1 MKHQEIIAKMS
12 LADKIAFC
20 SGASQWKTKGFQNYN
35 IPSILMTDGPH
46 GLRKVVTSEDTFGDE
61 VSHNATCFPTASA
74 TACSW
79 DRGLLRELG
88 KALAEEA
95 LKEQV
100 SIILGPG
107 VNIQRNPLCGRNF
120 EYFSEDPYLAG
131 EMGTAWIQ
139 GAQSKGIG
147 VSLKHFAGNN
157 QEHLR
162 MTSDSLID
170 ERALREIYLPAFE
183 KAVRAAEPATVMCAY
198 NKLNGTYCS
207 DHSYLLR
214 EILRGEWGFDGVIIS
229 DWGGMGD
236 RVKAF
241 EAGLDLEM
249 PGGVGLFDAEV
260 LAAVEKGELAEERID
275 ECVDRLLALVY
286 AADRKKKNNC
296 TYDVELHHQLARKI
310 AAHSAVLL
318 KNQDEILPI
327 HPHQRIAV
335 IGALAQFPRYQG
347 TGSSIVN
354 PTILSSALDGF
365 KALGLE
371 ISYYPGYL
379 LKGGESP
386 ALVEEAVVAANNSDA
401 AVIFA
406 GLTGDYESEG
416 FDRSTLSM
424 PENQNEL
431 IRRVAA
437 AQPDTVVVLAGG
449 APVEMPWLPQ
459 VKAVLN
465 MLLPG
470 QAGGLA
476 AADLLIGKVNPGGK
490 LAATYPINYADV
502 PSAGFYEEG
511 GRQAQYRES
520 IYVGYRYYDKAGK
533 KVLFPF
539 GHGLSYTTF
548 EYRDLRLSSNEIQA
562 DGGLKVAV
570 TVKNTGDRDGAE
582 IVQLY
587 IGDLKPGI
595 FRPEKEL
602 RDFHKV
608 FLKKGEEQ
616 KVVFTLDSRAFSFY
630 DPDSRA
636 WIVPEGEYQISIGA
650 SSRDIRL
657 RERVTVHGASRDL
670 TDASIPA
677 WYRQLTGKVSDTDFE
692 PILGRPIESVKFPRA
707 GEYSLSSTFQEMR
720 ESFVIRVAM
729 RYYMNILV
737 KNFGNTGPGD
747 PNFRMVVEGFKNT
760 PLKNMVV
767 MSKGVFPPE
776 IASGLVDMAN
786 GKIFKGAMTIIRN
799 KSSSHKK

>member
-1 MKHQEIIAKMS
+1 MKHQEIIATMN
-12 LADKIAFC
+12 LTDKIAFC
-20 SGASQWKTKGFQNYN
+20 SGASQWKTKGFQMYS

-46 GLRKVVTSEDTFGDE
+46 GLRKVLTSEDALGDE

-79 DRGLLRELG
+79 DRALLQEMG
-88 KALAEEA
+88 QALADEA

-100 SIILGPG
+100 SVILGPG

-131 EMGTAWIQ
+131 EMGTAWIR
-139 GAQSKGIG
+139 GVQSKGIG

-183 KAVRAAEPATVMCAY
+183 KAVKTARPITVMCAY

-207 DHSYLLR
+207 DHAYLLR
-214 EILRGEWGFDGVIIS
+214 EILRGEWGFEGVVIS

-249 PGGVGLFDAEV
+249 PGVVGLFDADV
-260 LAAVEKGELAEERID
+260 LAAVEKGGLAEERID
-275 ECVDRLLALVY
+275 ECVDRLLEMVD
-286 AADRKKKNNC
+286 AADKNKKINF
-296 TYDVELHHQLARKI
+296 TYDVESHHQLARKI

-318 KNQDEILPI
+318 KNQDGILPI
-327 HPHQRIAV
+327 QSYQKIAV
-335 IGALAQFPRYQG
+335 IGALAKFPRYQG
-347 TGSSIVN
+347 AGSSIVN
-354 PTILSSALDGF
+354 PTKLSSALDGF
-365 KALGLE
+365 KALGFE

-379 LKGGESP
+379 LKGVGSQT
-386 ALVEEAVVAANNSDA
+386 LVDEAVVGANKSDIA
-401 AVIFA
+401 IIFA
-406 GLTGDYESEG
+406 GLTGEYESEG
-416 FDRSTLSM
+416 FDRNTLSM
-424 PENQNEL
+424 PESQNEL

-437 AQPDTVVVLAGG
+437 AQPNTVVVLAGG

-465 MLLPG
+465 MLLSG

-476 AADLLIGKVNPGGK
+476 AADILTGKVNPSGK
-490 LAATYPINYADV
+490 LAATYPIRYADV

-533 KVLFPF
+533 EVLFPF

-548 EYRDLRLSSNEIQA
+548 EYRDLSLSSSEMQA
-562 DGGLKVAV
+562 AGALKVAV
-570 TVKNTGDRDGAE
+570 TVKNTGERDGAE

-587 IGDLKPGI
+587 IGDLTPGI

-602 RDFHKV
+602 RDFSKI
-608 FLKKGEEQ
+608 FLNTGEEKQ
-616 KVVFTLDSRAFSFY
+616 VEFTLDARAFSFY

-636 WIVPEGEYQISIGA
+636 WMVPEGVYQISVGS

-657 RERVTVHGASRDL
+657 QDRVTVRGAIRDL
-670 TDASIPA
+670 ADASIPA
-677 WYRQLTGKVSDTDFE
+677 WYRQLTGKVSSTDFE
-692 PILGRPIESVKFPRA
+692 SILGRPIEPVKSPRA

-720 ESFVIRVAM
+720 ESLVIRMVM
-729 RYYMNILV
+729 RYYMKILV
-737 KNFGNTGPGD
+737 ENYGSTEPND
-747 PNFRMVVEGFKNT
+747 PNFRMVVEGFKNK

-776 IASGLVDMAN
+776 IARGLVDIAN
-786 GKIFKGAMTIIRN
+786 GKLFKGAMRIIRN

>member
-12 LADKIAFC
+12 LADKIALC
-20 SGASQWKTKGFQNYN
+20 SGASFWKTKAYQRYN

-46 GLRKVVTSEDTFGDE
+46 GLRKVVVSEDTLGDE

-79 DRGLLRELG
+79 DRGLLREMG
-88 KALAEEA
+88 QALAEEA

-131 EMGTAWIQ
+131 AMGTAWIQ
-139 GAQSKGIG
+139 GVQSKGIG

-183 KAVRAAEPATVMCAY
+183 KAVKAARPASVMCAY

-214 EILRGEWGFDGVIIS
+214 EILRGEWGFGGVIIS

-260 LAAVEKGELAEERID
+260 LAAVENGELAEERID
-275 ECVDRLLALVY
+275 ECVDRLLDMIY
-286 AADRKKKNNC
+286 AADKNRKINYR
-296 TYDVELHHQLARKI
+296 YDVESHHQLARKI

-318 KNQDEILPI
+318 KNQDETLPV
-327 HPHQRIAV
+327 HPHQKIAV
-335 IGALAQFPRYQG
+335 IGALAKSPRYQG

-354 PTILSSALDGF
+354 PTKLSSALDGF
-365 KALGLE
+365 KESGFE
-371 ISYYPGYL
+371 VSYYPGYL
-379 LKGGESP
+379 LKVGESQ
-386 ALVEEAVVAANNSDA
+386 ALVEEAVVGANKSDVA
-401 AVIFA
+401 IIFA
-406 GLTGDYESEG
+406 GLTDEYESEG
-416 FDRSTLSM
+416 FDRNDLSM
-424 PENQNEL
+424 PESHNEL

-437 AQPDTVVVLAGG
+437 VQPNTVVVLAGG

-465 MLLPG
+465 MLLSG

-476 AADLLIGKVNPGGK
+476 AADLLTGKVNPCGK
-490 LAATYPINYADV
+490 LAATYPIRYADV

-520 IYVGYRYYDKAGK
+520 IYVGYRYYDKAAK
-533 KVLFPF
+533 EVLFPF

-548 EYRDLRLSSNEIQA
+548 EYRDLTLSSSEVQA
-562 DGGLKVAV
+562 GGELKVAV
-570 TVKNTGDRDGAE
+570 TLKNLGERDGAE
-582 IVQLY
+582 IIQLY
-587 IGDLKPGI
+587 IGDLNPGI
-595 FRPEKEL
+595 FRPDKEL
-602 RDFHKV
+602 RDFNKV
-608 FLKKGEEQ
+608 FLKIGEEKQ
-616 KVVFTLDSRAFSFY
+616 VEFTLDSRAFSYY

-636 WIVPEGEYQISIGA
+636 WIVPEGAYQISIGS

-657 RERVTVHGASRDL
+657 QARVTVNGASRDL
-670 TDASIPA
+670 ADTSIPA
-677 WYRQLTGKVSDTDFE
+677 WYRQLTGKVTSTDFE
-692 PILGRPIESVKFPRA
+692 SILGRPVEPVKHPRK
-707 GEYSLSSTFQEMR
+707 GEYTLSSTFQEMR
-720 ESFVIRVAM
+720 ESLVIRMVM
-729 RYYMNILV
+729 RYYMNIIV
-737 KNFGNTGPGD
+737 KGFGSTDPGD
-747 PNFRMVVEGFKNT
+747 PHFRMVVESFKNT

-767 MSKGVFPPE
+767 SSKGVFPAD
-776 IASGLVDMAN
+776 IARGLVDMAN
-786 GKIFKGAMTIIRN
+786 GKIFKGAMRIIRN
-799 KSSSHKK
+799 KSYSPKK